1 MTHSVVS
8 RRDFLK
14 ALAVAGAAGAAGL
27 SPLSALADTAG
38 HGGDQEHDA
47 IAPTMTETR
56 VLMGTFVAITLAGA
70 SRGRMED
77 ALGRA
82 FERMDGLIAVFDRF
96 NPASPLSVLNER
108 GRLDGAPSELTALLD
123 QSARVGDL
131 TGGAFNITV
140 QPLVD
145 LFRRHSNPAG
155 SMSIPAA
162 ELAEARALVLAG
174 GWKTDGRA
182 VRLDRQ
188 GMGLTLDGIAKG
200 HIADEV
206 SRFLIAE
213 GLPNHLINAGGDIV
227 AAGEKTPGQPWMVAV
242 ENPAAHGG
250 FTRRMPL
257 RDRAVATSGSYEIYY
272 DASRRHHH
280 LINPAAGASPVDLA
294 SATVAARNA
303 AEADALATA
312 LSVMPPRDGLKLVAS
327 LPGREC
333 LLLTRDGGRLSSA
346 RWRA

>member
-14 ALAVAGAAGAAGL
+14 TLAVAGVAGAAGL
-27 SPLSALADTAG
+27 SPLSALAGPADQDRE
-38 HGGDQEHDA
+38 HGADA
-47 IAPTMTETR
+47 STMTETR
-56 VLMGTFVAITLAGA
+56 VLMGTFVGITLAGA
-70 SRGRMED
+70 SRPRMED

-82 FERMDGLIAVFDRF
+82 FERMIGHIALFDRF
-96 NPASPLSVLNER
+96 NPASPLSVLNGQ
-108 GRLDGAPSELTALLD
+108 GRLDGAPDEVLALLAR
-123 QSARVGDL
+123 SADVGDL
-131 TGGAFNITV
+131 TEGAFNVTV

-145 LFRRHSNPAG
+145 LFRRYRNPSGA
-155 SMSIPAA
+155 MNIPAA
-162 ELAEARALVLAG
+162 ELAEARSLILAD
-174 GWKTDGRA
+174 GWKVDGRS
-182 VRLDRQ
+182 VRLARS

-227 AAGEKTPGQPWMVAV
+227 AAGEKAPGHPWTVAV
-242 ENPAAHGG
+242 ENPAGHGD
-250 FTRRMPL
+250 FVRRLKL
-257 RDRAVATSGSYEIYY
+257 RDRAVATSGTYEIYY

-280 LINPAAGASPVDLA
+280 LINPAAGASSTALL

-303 AEADALATA
+303 VEADALATS
-312 LSVMPPRDGLKLVAS
+312 LSVMPPRDGLRLIAS

-333 LLLTRDGGRLSSA
+333 LLLTRDGRALTSVG
-346 RWRA
+346 WRA